1 MIIKNAIYVVNRAY
15 IQARYWD
22 SRKIDY
28 KATVITRLKS
38 TFVYE
43 ILETRPVQECAV
55 NKGVIKD
62 ECIQLKSSKQVW
74 RLVSFKSP
82 EGYDYEYLSNDFTLT
97 PGMIA
102 FLYHKRWDEAKYF
115 DNYKTDMA
123 NTKAWA
129 KSPVSI
135 EQQALLGLVTHI
147 LMRLF
152 LHQKGEMLGLE
163 EDHQTGLAVLEEL
176 LSQEKLSTPL

>member
-1 MIIKNAIYVVNRAY
+1 
-15 IQARYWD
+15 
-22 SRKIDY
+22 
-28 KATVITRLKS
+28 
-38 TFVYE
+38 
-43 ILETRPVQECAV
+43 
-55 NKGVIKD
+55 
-62 ECIQLKSSKQVW
+62 
-74 RLVSFKSP
+74 
-82 EGYDYEYLSNDFTLT
+82 
-97 PGMIA
+97 MIA
-102 FLYHKRWDEAKYF
+102 FLYHKRWDEEKYF

-163 EDHQTGLAVLEEL
+163 EDHQTQQSRHEKKAQDYLDKDKGNFNRAFFK
-176 LSQEKLSTPL
+176 KLSKIIKQVWRFLKNCFLRKSSRWLFERELRPVLTAYL